1 MATIQVSG
9 AIRPK
14 TLNTPVDERTRVA
27 SVAEISNIRKPF
39 VGMLIYCTG
48 DGKYYKVT
56 ALNADEDAVAESGY
70 EPLED
75 GLDYEQ
81 LDNKPT
87 ISDGGQGSAQI
98 PLSGNVKVT
107 ASTASGSTAG
117 VTVTPGQNTGEI
129 EMNFTLP
136 KGADGQN
143 GAKGDTGEQGPAGPQ
158 GAQGISAFEV
168 WKETTNRP
176 TATEAEYIAD
186 LQTKVVRWIPVAYE
200 ATAASA
206 SIGDTV
212 TFTTAPSNPIDG
224 AIVLMPNND
233 AATGTGNPTA
243 TMMFSVSVSDD
254 PTPVTT
260 YTYIGD
266 MNVDTTGLL
275 GSGDVDGT
283 GLKNPTS
290 SQVAKATD
298 VMPLAAKLEGVT
310 AVEDKLTVEDETTGY
325 INFNNTTGSA
335 SSYKWGKFDVQ
346 GYRRV
351 RFKGY
356 VRGNG
361 YSTPGYCFVDED
373 NNWMDGYA
381 YEFFTDNVPS
391 VQKEYEVA
399 VPKGA
404 VYLKTNTVAGD
415 NMSASDFYCYGL
427 KGESVID
434 VVNGS
439 YEIVIGENQTLKEKD
454 GNKYLAILP
463 NSPTEYVFF
472 DEGSL
477 SIKTKYIIIGKDWKQ
492 LRVWGKDV
500 NGVSTNVIF
509 LKKEYTGGTITFTEL
524 QQGGYICDGI
534 ETYAEMFNLVEQN
547 RLEHINIPS
556 DAAVA
561 YIQRLIYQGS
571 TDRLP
576 QSVVPIRVEHHTGSA
591 EVSNSGSVGVYLRL
605 GMVAPEGGLKTVLKD
620 ERVALKSMVSN
631 PYKLNGCKITA
642 IDGVKEGET
651 LKIHKYSEDNAYLGY
666 TTGVDAVGQDKLCE
680 YVLLELSSVDAYAH
694 STREL
699 TISFSGSEKIEKT
712 YWGRYRTD
720 PYWITFEVERLCA
733 VEPAT
738 AAYSGRT
745 QRVYTTG
752 YVILPPNYD
761 RDGEPVPLA
770 MFIHGTGGYTYG
782 ESAIAYYTDLLKFV
796 AKNGYAVV
804 DCCTMGN
811 IYSATTDLDGTTR
824 TGYKDVNYPC
834 HLSVDCY
841 VSLYK
846 YATEM
851 FNIDK
856 DRVFVWGKS
865 SGGRLATVLAQNKLL
880 PIKAVGVLNGGLDTL
895 TNFRV
900 LGYDS
905 LVAVK
910 KLMEDD
916 MGFTNI
922 PSSFLVSD
930 QPYRDPSAIPS
941 ALIDYL
947 LANVDKIAGFNP
959 LFTGV
964 SNFDIDTYERAQFAC
979 SMAASAMRTSMTN
992 NATLMAQ
999 VNGGFKTSLVP
1010 TKIWA
1015 AEDDENVPYPMAV
1028 IYTKLVKRGGGIC
1041 ELRTIPAG
1049 NGKHWAVDIAPNIP
1063 AGYGTVNPAP
1073 KTSYVTKFGE
1083 EVAEVTVTY
1092 AELVD
1097 WFNQW

>member
-399 VPKGA
+399 V
-404 VYLKTNTVAGD
+404 
-415 NMSASDFYCYGL
+415 
-427 KGESVID
+427 
-434 VVNGS
+434 
-439 YEIVIGENQTLKEKD
+439 
-454 GNKYLAILP
+454 
-463 NSPTEYVFF
+463 
-472 DEGSL
+472 
-477 SIKTKYIIIGKDWKQ
+477 
-492 LRVWGKDV
+492 
-500 NGVSTNVIF
+500 
-509 LKKEYTGGTITFTEL
+509 
-524 QQGGYICDGI
+524 CD
-534 ETYAEMFNLVEQN
+534 
-547 RLEHINIPS
+547 
-556 DAAVA
+556 
-561 YIQRLIYQGS
+561 
-571 TDRLP
+571 
-576 QSVVPIRVEHHTGSA
+576 
-591 EVSNSGSVGVYLRL
+591 
-605 GMVAPEGGLKTVLKD
+605 
-620 ERVALKSMVSN
+620 
-631 PYKLNGCKITA
+631 
-642 IDGVKEGET
+642 
-651 LKIHKYSEDNAYLGY
+651 
-666 TTGVDAVGQDKLCE
+666 
-680 YVLLELSSVDAYAH
+680 
-694 STREL
+694 
-699 TISFSGSEKIEKT
+699 
-712 YWGRYRTD
+712 
-720 PYWITFEVERLCA
+720 
-733 VEPAT
+733 
-738 AAYSGRT
+738 
-745 QRVYTTG
+745 
-752 YVILPPNYD
+752 
-761 RDGEPVPLA
+761 
-770 MFIHGTGGYTYG
+770 
-782 ESAIAYYTDLLKFV
+782 
-796 AKNGYAVV
+796 
-804 DCCTMGN
+804 
-811 IYSATTDLDGTTR
+811 
-824 TGYKDVNYPC
+824 
-834 HLSVDCY
+834 
-841 VSLYK
+841 
-846 YATEM
+846 
-851 FNIDK
+851 
-856 DRVFVWGKS
+856 
-865 SGGRLATVLAQNKLL
+865 
-880 PIKAVGVLNGGLDTL
+880 
-895 TNFRV
+895 
-900 LGYDS
+900 
-905 LVAVK
+905 
-910 KLMEDD
+910 
-916 MGFTNI
+916 
-922 PSSFLVSD
+922 
-930 QPYRDPSAIPS
+930 
-941 ALIDYL
+941 
-947 LANVDKIAGFNP
+947 
-959 LFTGV
+959 
-964 SNFDIDTYERAQFAC
+964 
-979 SMAASAMRTSMTN
+979 
-992 NATLMAQ
+992 
-999 VNGGFKTSLVP
+999 
-1010 TKIWA
+1010 
-1015 AEDDENVPYPMAV
+1015 
-1028 IYTKLVKRGGGIC
+1028 
-1041 ELRTIPAG
+1041 
-1049 NGKHWAVDIAPNIP
+1049 
-1063 AGYGTVNPAP
+1063 
-1073 KTSYVTKFGE
+1073 
-1083 EVAEVTVTY
+1083 
-1092 AELVD
+1092 
-1097 WFNQW
+1097 